1 MIAHA
6 SSKAHDPYAT
16 KSCLN
21 PINPA

>member
-6 SSKAHDPYAT
+6 SSKAHDPYAP

-21 PINPA
+21 PINPT